1 MKKKNGG
8 ISRPNVTYSCLFQQE
23 RELHIYIYIYIYTM
37 IHSLLYTMIPFSS
50 SEKII
55 DLKKTILTLP
65 EQNATEQNQRTFE
78 RGVFLG

>member
-1 MKKKNGG
+1 MSHTVVYFNRRG
-8 ISRPNVTYSCLFQQE
+8 NC
-23 RELHIYIYIYIYTM
+23 IYTYIYIYTM

>member
-1 MKKKNGG
+1 MNEEKKWWHFEAKCHIQLS
-8 ISRPNVTYSCLFQQE
+8 ISTGE
-23 RELHIYIYIYIYTM
+23 GTAYIHIYIYTM